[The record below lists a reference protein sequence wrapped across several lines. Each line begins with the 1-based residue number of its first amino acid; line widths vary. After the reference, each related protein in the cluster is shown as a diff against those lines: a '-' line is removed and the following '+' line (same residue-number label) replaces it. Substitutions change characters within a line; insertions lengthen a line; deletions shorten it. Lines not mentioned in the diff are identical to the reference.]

1 MKQIKHSLYFIT
13 ELDENDPSA
22 KKLLALP
29 DEEQV
34 LVLEQMLKDLVAPR
48 LKTILKKLNA
58 NNSFATLKVV
68 S

>member
-1 MKQIKHSLYFIT
+1 
-13 ELDENDPSA
+13 
-22 KKLLALP
+22 
-29 DEEQV
+29 

-68 S
+68 A